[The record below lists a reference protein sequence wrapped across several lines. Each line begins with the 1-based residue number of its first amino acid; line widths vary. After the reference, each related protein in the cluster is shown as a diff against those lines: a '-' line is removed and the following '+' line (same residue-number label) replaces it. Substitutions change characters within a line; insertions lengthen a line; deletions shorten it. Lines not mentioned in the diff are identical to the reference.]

1 MPIMIALI
9 KTAIGA
15 AAGGLFGMIFM
26 RAGTGRVRSVLV
38 LVVPCRGVLWFILR
52 LLSNNYIAYGNK
64 SSRHDHWFCPKSNN
78 FISFLLFFLLIF
90 QAASVATG
98 IGVAAGSSYERIKLR
113 YDIEQLKQQQQK

>member
-1 MPIMIALI
+1 MIALI

-38 LVVPCRGVLWFILR
+38 LLCRAAVCCFLWFILR

-64 SSRHDHWFCPKSNN
+64 SSRHDHWFCPKSN
-78 FISFLLFFLLIF
+78 FIAFLLFFLLIF